1 MHELSVAQSIVEII
15 QQHVPQSEWQRVAA
29 VRCKIG
35 ASAGVVPD
43 SLMFSFQALTAE
55 SFLNHAKLEIELVPF
70 RIHCLSCGVT
80 GENEAGWAL
89 CSQCGS
95 TKTTILSGSEMQ
107 LTEIE
112 LSEPVEHS

>member
-15 QQHVPQSEWQRVAA
+15 QQHVPPAEWQRVAA

-43 SLMFSFQALTAE
+43 SLMFSFQAITAE
-55 SFLNHAKLEIELVPF
+55 SFLHQAKLEIELVPF
-70 RIHCLSCGVT
+70 RIQCRSCGTT
-80 GENEAGWAL
+80 GEQEAGWAQ

-95 TKTTILSGSEMQ
+95 METTILSGSE
-107 LTEIE
+107 LHITEIE
-112 LSEPVEHS
+112 LTETAEST